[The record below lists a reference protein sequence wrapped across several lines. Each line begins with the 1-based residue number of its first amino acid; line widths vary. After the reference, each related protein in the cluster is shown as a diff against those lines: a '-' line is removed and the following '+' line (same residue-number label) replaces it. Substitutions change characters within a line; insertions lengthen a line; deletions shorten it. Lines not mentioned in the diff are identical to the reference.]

1 MTEMGSRGSRRPS
14 VWSDR
19 GQRFE
24 TVRRNGNPH
33 DWASRA
39 VVSAT
44 ATSTTATAWGSRYFG
59 TRRAAAAEHAA
70 ASSEGFNTAV
80 FPPSERREQ
89 EHEGLAPRA
98 DDQRYPQGFA
108 PNADVA
114 GLEHERRVDAFGLHP
129 YASGCLSA

>member
-1 MTEMGSRGSRRPS
+1 VIG
-14 VWSDR
+14 

-24 TVRRNGNPH
+24 TVRQNGNPH

-44 ATSTTATAWGSRYFG
+44 APSTTATAWGSKYFG

-70 ASSEGFNTAV
+70 ASSEGFNTVV
-80 FPPSERREQ
+80 FPPSERRDQRREQ
-89 EHEGLAPRA
+89 EHKGLAPRA

-114 GLEHERRVDAFGLHP
+114 GLEQERRVDAFGLHP
-129 YASGCLSA
+129 YASRCLSA